1 MLLSFLYLVRVE
13 GGELFDRV
21 VDVGK
26 FSKRI
31 AKLLFY
37 QMLVA
42 VKVGKSLWLW
52 VAFRR
57 CRGCNGSSLSCS
69 AVSPRQGHHSQGPEG
84 TISLD
89 SLSQ

>member
-1 MLLSFLYLVRVE
+1 MQQQLYPRAIGHGLSLSPTRVE

-26 FSKRI
+26 FTEPI

-42 VKVGKSLWLW
+42 VKVDTYLASYLT
-52 VAFRR
+52 V
-57 CRGCNGSSLSCS
+57 
-69 AVSPRQGHHSQGPEG
+69 E
-84 TISLD
+84 
-89 SLSQ
+89 